1 MYYNNVLDLIGNT
14 PLMCLEKSTGYNIF
28 AKAEFLNPG
37 GSIKDRIA
45 KNMLEAAEAEGK
57 LKPGMTVIEPTSGNT
72 GIGLALCGVQKG
84 YKVIIVMPE
93 NMSEER
99 KKVIRAF
106 GAELVLTDPVL
117 SIGGA
122 VDKANEIAESDPE
135 KYFMPQ
141 QFANQANPDTHYRTT
156 AVEMCEQLDQKIDIY
171 VSGVGSGGTL
181 QGIAKYLLE
190 KNPDTKIVAV
200 EPKGVSALHGDGP
213 GIHKIQ
219 GIGDGFIPD
228 VLDTDMITDV
238 VEVADDDAIQTAR
251 MLARKQGLLVGTSS
265 GANVWAAM
273 QMAEK
278 YGKDKVIATVM
289 ADRAERY
296 FSVDLL

>member
-1 MYYNNVLDLIGNT
+1 MYYNDVLDLIGNT
-14 PLMCLEKSTGYNIF
+14 PLMCLKKSTGYNIF

-45 KNMLEAAEAEGK
+45 KNMLEVAESEGK
-57 LKPGMTVIEPTSGNT
+57 LKPGMTIIEPTSGNT

-135 KYFMPQ
+135 KYFMRSSLSIRQIQMRIIAQ
-141 QFANQANPDTHYRTT
+141 Q
-156 AVEMCEQLDQKIDIY
+156 QLRC
-171 VSGVGSGGTL
+171 VNS
-181 QGIAKYLLE
+181 
-190 KNPDTKIVAV
+190 
-200 EPKGVSALHGDGP
+200 
-213 GIHKIQ
+213 
-219 GIGDGFIPD
+219 
-228 VLDTDMITDV
+228 
-238 VEVADDDAIQTAR
+238 
-251 MLARKQGLLVGTSS
+251 LV
-265 GANVWAAM
+265 
-273 QMAEK
+273 
-278 YGKDKVIATVM
+278 
-289 ADRAERY
+289 RR
-296 FSVDLL
+296 